1 MNAALFKPG
10 PRRSQHV
17 VLNFAALL
25 GAGLAMVAGL
35 PAADQPQWGQAWSR
49 NMISSERSLPDAFA
63 PKSGRNIKWSAKLGT
78 ETHSTPV
85 VSGGRV
91 YIGTNNGEPHDP
103 KHQGD
108 RGVLLCLDERDGRL
122 LWQLVVPK
130 REEDPYHDWP
140 RCGISSPA
148 TVEGERVYLVDNRGV
163 VLCLDARGLAN
174 GNDGPFQDEGA
185 YMTPRGTNAPPRS
198 LQPGPLDADI
208 LWAFNLTTGA
218 GIWSHDAAHS
228 SILIHGEHLY
238 LNSGTG
244 VDNTHK
250 RIRTPDAPS
259 LVVLDKRTGRLLAR
273 DDEAIAPDIFHCT
286 WSAPSLGEVNGQEL
300 IFFAAGN
307 GVIYAFEPLASR
319 NTQHATR
326 KDQSLLTSAATK
338 LKKVWQFDFD
348 PAAPKKDIHR
358 YSTNRRE
365 GPSNIYGMPVFHANR
380 IYVAGGGDLFWG
392 KNEAWLKCIDAT
404 GRGDI
409 TTNGLVWSYPLE
421 KHVLSTPAIHDGL
434 VYIADCGRR
443 FHCLE
448 AATGQPLW
456 THDIKGEVWASPLV
470 ADGKVYLGT
479 RSGQFLVFAAGREKR
494 LLSDLELGAPVS
506 ATVTAANG
514 TLYVATMTHLYAVA
528 GVALERASVP

>member
-1 MNAALFKPG
+1 MCF
-10 PRRSQHV
+10 
-17 VLNFAALL
+17 
-25 GAGLAMVAGL
+25 
-35 PAADQPQWGQAWSR
+35 D
-49 NMISSERSLPDAFA
+49 E
-63 PKSGRNIKWSAKLGT
+63 
-78 ETHSTPV
+78 
-85 VSGGRV
+85 
-91 YIGTNNGEPHDP
+91 HDG
-103 KHQGD
+103 K
-108 RGVLLCLDERDGRL
+108 L

-140 RCGISSPA
+140 KTGIASPV
-148 TVEGERVYLVDNRGV
+148 TVEGDRLYLVDNRGV

-174 GNDGPFQDEGA
+174 GNDGPFREEGA
-185 YMTPRGTNAPPRS
+185 YMTPRGTNAPAKP

-208 LWAFNLTTGA
+208 LWAFDLSKEA

-228 SILIHGEHLY
+228 SILIHGGHLY

-259 LVVLDKRTGRLLAR
+259 LVVLDKGTGRLLAR
-273 DDEAIAPDIFHCT
+273 DDEHIAPDIFHCT
-286 WSAPSLGEVNGQEL
+286 WSPPSLGVVNGQPL

-307 GVIYAFEPLASR
+307 GIVYAFEPLIRSSR
-319 NTQHATR
+319 REEAQTSERA
-326 KDQSLLTSAATK
+326 KSQSLLTSAPAK

-365 GPSNIYGMPVFHANR
+365 SPSNIYGMPVFHSNR
-380 IYVAGGGDLFWG
+380 IFVAGGGDLFWG

-409 TTNGLVWSYPLE
+409 TTNGLIWTYPLE

-434 VYIADCGRR
+434 VFIADCGRK

-448 AATGQPLW
+448 AATGKPLW
-456 THDIKGEVWASPLV
+456 THDIKGEVWASPMV

-494 LLSDLELGAPVS
+494 LLSDMELGAPIS
-506 ATVTAANG
+506 ATATAANG
-514 TLYVATMTHLYAVA
+514 ALYVATMTHLH
-528 GVALERASVP
+528 ALALNSAADGRTRQ

>member
-1 MNAALFKPG
+1 MNLAAAQRVGLVVSTLLVAPG
-10 PRRSQHV
+10 TR
-17 VLNFAALL
+17 AD
-25 GAGLAMVAGL
+25 
-35 PAADQPQWGQAWSR
+35 DQPQWGQAWSR
-49 NMISSERSLPDAFA
+49 NMVSSERHLPDSFD
-63 PKSGRNIKWSAKLGT
+63 PRTGKNIKWSARLGS

-85 VSGGRV
+85 VAGGRV
-91 YIGTNNGEPHDP
+91 YIGTNNGEPRDP

-108 RGVLLCLDERDGRL
+108 RGVLMCFDERDGRL

-140 RCGISSPA
+140 KCGISSPA
-148 TVEGERVYLVDNRGV
+148 TVEGDRVYLVDNRGV
-163 VLCLDARGLAN
+163 VLCLDARGLGN
-174 GNDGPFQDEGA
+174 GNDGPFRDEGA
-185 YMTPRGTNAPPRS
+185 YMAPRGTNAPAQS
-198 LQPGPLDADI
+198 LEPGPLDADI
-208 LWAFNLTTGA
+208 LWAFNLTAEA

-228 SILIHGEHLY
+228 SILIRGDHLY

-250 RIRTPDAPS
+250 KIRTPDAPS

-273 DDEAIAPDIFHCT
+273 DRERIAPDIFHCT
-286 WSAPSLGEVNGQEL
+286 WSSPSLGEVNGQPL

-307 GVIYAFEPLASR
+307 GVVYAFEPVP
-319 NTQHATR
+319 T
-326 KDQSLLTSAATK
+326 TSPVGEVTK
-338 LKKVWQFDFD
+338 LKKAWQFDFD
-348 PAAPKKDIHR
+348 PTAPKKDIHR

-365 GPSNIYGMPVFHANR
+365 SPSNIYGMPVFHSGR
-380 IYVAGGGDLFWG
+380 VFVAGGGDLFWG
-392 KNEAWLKCIDAT
+392 KNEARLKCIDAA

-434 VYIADCGRR
+434 VFIADCGRR
-443 FHCLE
+443 FHCVE
-448 AATGQPLW
+448 AATGKPLW

-494 LLSDLELGAPVS
+494 LLTDIELGAPVS
-506 ATVTAANG
+506 ATATAANG
-514 TLYVATMTHLYAVA
+514 KLFVATMTHLHAVA
-528 GVALERASVP
+528 AGATEGRASGQ